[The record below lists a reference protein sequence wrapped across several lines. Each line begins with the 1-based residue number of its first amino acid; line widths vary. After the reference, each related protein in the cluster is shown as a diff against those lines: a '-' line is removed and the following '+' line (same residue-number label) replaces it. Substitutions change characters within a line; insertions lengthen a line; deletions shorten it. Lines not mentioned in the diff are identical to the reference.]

1 MACFIFGAG
10 DFYGLH
16 TQPRKEDFIIAADG
30 GWRRCEQSGVT
41 PICSL
46 ATSTRWT
53 LSPSFPTFTVSPWKR
68 TIPT

>member
-30 GWRRCEQSGVT
+30 GWRWCEAAGAALIGAQ
-41 PICSL
+41 L
-46 ATSTRWT
+46 
-53 LSPSFPTFTVSPWKR
+53 
-68 TIPT
+68 